1 MDENIGENKMNTL
14 IKASLIRATWTFFEV
29 AVVTIGTNA
38 TFLTDVNWLMVLS
51 ASALGFIVAFLKCIA
66 TGLPE
71 VEWKNHQYMDIE
83 PPEDAEVNEDD
94 D

>member
-1 MDENIGENKMNTL
+1 MNTL

-51 ASALGFIVAFLKCIA
+51 ASALGFIVAFLKCMA

-71 VEWKNHQYMDIE
+71 VEYEKNLYMSADE
-83 PPEDAEVNEDD
+83 PTDSEVENGEE
-94 D
+94 